1 MQLRGWLPDDLA
13 HRLGGLAHQQPGEIR
28 PILRAE
34 LKPSRRPATTRPRR
48 RPTTSTSTEP
58 SSTSTAGTEARSG
71 RRPTE
76 TTPRTNSTRSRTTT
90 STAPRARTRA
100 GTKTRAVTGA
110 EALSHLPGDFPR
122 HHRLTRM
129 LRQLRQP
136 LPRTT
141 TRCTLPTKRQ
151 RRRRGRPLTRSPTT
165 TIGHHP
171 RLRSHTTTGGTH
183 PTGRRR
189 RRQTT
194 SRLRRHHRGGSRL

>member
-1 MQLRGWLPDDLA
+1 M
-13 HRLGGLAHQQPGEIR
+13 
-28 PILRAE
+28 ILRTVLAD
-34 LKPSRRPATTRPRR
+34 LPINNRVKYARSSGPNLNPAADRPPPGRDADRPPAPAPNPAA
-48 RPTTSTSTEP
+48 PTP
-58 SSTSTAGTEARSG
+58 PVPTEARSG

-136 LPRTT
+136 LPHTT

-151 RRRRGRPLTRSPTT
+151 HRRRGRPLTRSPTT